1 MYAQLI
7 RNTGHGNTVLRPLQI
22 KSNRQRKLLIGLHA
36 LHRIKSGIVD
46 KPGEYAWS
54 SYRHHVNEQVAC
66 WIIEPEEF
74 LRLAASVDLRAEA
87 YRELFKEP
95 LKVIELE
102 QIRNHLNKNC
112 ALGSD
117 KFQKEIEAV
126 SGRRV
131 EIVKQGRPRKRVD
144 GY

>member
-1 MYAQLI
+1 MRYIELNPVRA
-7 RNTGHGNTVLRPLQI
+7 
-22 KSNRQRKLLIGLHA
+22 
-36 LHRIKSGIVD
+36 GIVD

-74 LRLAASVDLRAEA
+74 LRLAGSVDLLSEA

-112 ALGSD
+112 VLGSV

-126 SGRRV
+126 SGRRAA
-131 EIVKQGRPRKRVD
+131 IVMQGRPRKRVD
-144 GY
+144 G

>member
-1 MYAQLI
+1 MRYIELNPVRA
-7 RNTGHGNTVLRPLQI
+7 
-22 KSNRQRKLLIGLHA
+22 
-36 LHRIKSGIVD
+36 GIVD

-54 SYRHHVNEQVAC
+54 SYRHHVNEQIAG
-66 WIIEPEEF
+66 WITEPEEF
-74 LRLAASVDLRAEA
+74 LRLAGSVDLRAEA

-112 ALGSD
+112 VLGSV

-126 SGRRV
+126 SGRRAA
-131 EIVKQGRPRKRVD
+131 IVMQGRPRKRVD
-144 GY
+144 G